1 MFDAVFSAPDC
12 RLHGRACLM
21 LARRNDGERARLGV
35 IVAKKNIPWP
45 FSETDFKRITR
56 EVFRR
61 SLIEGLDVIVLAKKS
76 RIKKL
81 RSSVLANEL
90 SELLLRLGGEQRP

>member
-1 MFDAVFSAPDC
+1 MFDAVFSAPDR

-35 IVAKKNIPWP
+35 IVAKKNIPLAVQRNR
-45 FSETDFKRITR
+45 FKRVTR

-61 SLIEGLDVIVLAKKS
+61 SLIEGLDVIVLAKQNK
-76 RIKKL
+76 KKL
-81 RSSVLANEL
+81 RSSALADEL
-90 SELLLRLGGEQRP
+90 SDLLIRLEGEQRS

>member
-35 IVAKKNIPWP
+35 IVAKKNIPLAVQRNR
-45 FSETDFKRITR
+45 FKRVTR

-61 SLIEGLDVIVLAKKS
+61 SLIEGLDVIVLAKQNK
-76 RIKKL
+76 KKL
-81 RSSVLANEL
+81 RSSALANEL
-90 SELLLRLGGEQRP
+90 SDLLIRLEGEQRP